1 LVLLFANGCEKTKTW
16 QPSSAQSF
24 KHKSHGSTHIV
35 AEQRGVVVEGRGVRK
50 RLDEA
55 KEKRLEIEWRRQ
67 VEELAQV
74 FPFRTCMCRLACST
88 NTDKRFH
95 HACWPP
101 L

>member
-1 LVLLFANGCEKTKTW
+1 
-16 QPSSAQSF
+16 
-24 KHKSHGSTHIV
+24 V

-95 HACWPP
+95 HAC
-101 L
+101 